1 MQTCRFKVRDRT
13 DDWKCC
19 FCCHVRTGTIFFGI
33 WHLMLHVLALS
44 VLAVVL
50 RHPELMSYDRAVDLR
65 SDGPRPTPLTEL
77 DLHHDNAE
85 IQLTLGREQDKPI
98 IMQNNIGGRAIYYQ
112 DINTC
117 VIFTFCTF
125 MITLLMVY
133 GAIKGKPV
141 YLLPFFCLQVFDFC
155 ISSLSAVG
163 FLLYMP
169 NMHGLIAHSP
179 RIPYQNQLLQLNEQC
194 LSLVVLLTFVIALL
208 VKAYFIG
215 VVWSCYKYLML
226 RVFPGQRTIHYIDTE
241 SLLPSYEAAV
251 KKYPTPPPSYATAV
265 RNHPPA
271 SSPANTTPAPAAD
284 DSTQPSPPQPM

>member
-1 MQTCRFKVRDRT
+1 MQTCRFKARDRSN
-13 DDWKCC
+13 DWKCC

-33 WHLMLHVLALS
+33 WHLVLALS

-50 RHPELMSYDRAVDLR
+50 RHPELMSYDHSSA
-65 SDGPRPTPLTEL
+65 GPEPTPLAEL
-77 DLHHDNAE
+77 EMIHDEGGNL
-85 IQLTLGREQDKPI
+85 QLTLGQIPERPI
-98 IMQNNIGGRAIYYQ
+98 SIQNNNFASRASYYR
-112 DINTC
+112 DVNTC

-155 ISSLSAVG
+155 LSSLTAVG
-163 FLLYMP
+163 FVLYMP
-169 NMHGLIAHSP
+169 DVHGLVAHSP
-179 RIPYQNQLLQLNEQC
+179 RIPYQTELLQLNEQC
-194 LSLVVLLTFVIALL
+194 LSLLVLLTFLVALL

-251 KKYPTPPPSYATAV
+251 KKYVVPPPSYDTAV
-265 RNHPPA
+265 RTTPTTTVTA
-271 SSPANTTPAPAAD
+271 EQTNTTTAVTAAAP
-284 DSTQPSPPQPM
+284 PPQPM

>member
-13 DDWKCC
+13 EDWKCC

-50 RHPELMSYDRAVDLR
+50 RHPELMSYERAMEVR
-65 SDGPRPTPLTEL
+65 SDVPGPGPTPLSEL
-77 DLHHDNAE
+77 ELHHDTAE
-85 IQLTLGREQDKPI
+85 LQLTLGQVPEKPI
-98 IMQNNIGGRAIYYQ
+98 AIQNHMSGRTIYYQ
-112 DINTC
+112 DVNTC

-125 MITLLMVY
+125 MITALMVY
-133 GAIKGKPV
+133 GAIKGKPI

-155 ISSLSAVG
+155 LSSLTAVG
-163 FLLYMP
+163 FLMYMP
-169 NMHGLIAHSP
+169 NVHVLIADSP
-179 RIPYQNQLLQLNEQC
+179 RIPYQNELLQLNEQC
-194 LSLVVLLTFVIALL
+194 LSLLVLLTFIIALL

-251 KKYPTPPPSYATAV
+251 KKFPTPPPSYATAV
-265 RNHPPA
+265 RSHPPA
-271 SSPANTTPAPAAD
+271 PSTSNTTPAQGED
-284 DSTQPSPPQPM
+284 SPPHHSI

>member
-1 MQTCRFKVRDRT
+1 MQTCRFKVRDRSN
-13 DDWKCC
+13 DWKCC

-50 RHPELMSYDRAVDLR
+50 RHPELMSYERTI
-65 SDGPRPTPLTEL
+65 GPDPTPLAEL
-77 DLHHDNAE
+77 ELHNEGAD
-85 IQLTLGREQDKPI
+85 IQLTLGQIPERPI
-98 IMQNNIGGRAIYYQ
+98 SIQNNIASRAIYYR
-112 DINTC
+112 DVNTC

-155 ISSLSAVG
+155 LSSLTAVG
-163 FLLYMP
+163 FVLYMP
-169 NMHGLIAHSP
+169 DVHGLIAHSP
-179 RIPYQNQLLQLNEQC
+179 RIPYQSELLQLNEQC
-194 LSLVVLLTFVIALL
+194 LSLLVLLTFLVALL

-251 KKYPTPPPSYATAV
+251 KKYPAPPPSYDTAT
-265 RNHPPA
+265 RNNPP
-271 SSPANTTPAPAAD
+271 
-284 DSTQPSPPQPM
+284 PPQPM